1 MSRTVLTRSA
11 LFLLAAL
18 SLSMAGCAAGTSDAG
33 SDAFVG
39 FSPSV
44 GAI

>member
-1 MSRTVLTRSA
+1 MSRTVLTRSV

-18 SLSMAGCAAGTSDAG
+18 SLSVAGCANGVSGSD